1 MVNILF
7 SVDEGGYE
15 GLVATINS
23 IISKKE
29 NPKERYNFYIL
40 GTNSYNFY
48 LDLINLNPYDKF
60 YIENFYNTKYNNQRQ
75 ILFNLLKKQNY
86 KTDNI
91 AHNNMMNYARIFLPE
106 IFKQV
111 NKGIYLDN
119 DLIIQKDIRNL
130 FNIDL
135 GEKIMA
141 APLTRNLDKYMNFPD
156 KISELKINV
165 DKTYKGFNA
174 GVYLYSLK
182 KWRENEMT
190 KKAIE
195 ILYFNM
201 ETICI
206 LTIQ

>member
-111 NKGIYLDN
+111 KKGIYLDN

-135 GEKIMA
+135 
-141 APLTRNLDKYMNFPD
+141 
-156 KISELKINV
+156 
-165 DKTYKGFNA
+165 
-174 GVYLYSLK
+174 
-182 KWRENEMT
+182 
-190 KKAIE
+190 
-195 ILYFNM
+195 
-201 ETICI
+201 
-206 LTIQ
+206 